1 MADFNTSLPSVKQ
14 IQTYIQD
21 KQEVELKLITD
32 DLIVG
37 KILWQDDNCVCLID
51 HYERPSLIWRQ
62 ALVYLK
68 PKA

>member
-1 MADFNTSLPSVKQ
+1 MSEFNTDLPSIRKL
-14 IQTYIQD
+14 QD
-21 KQEVELKLITD
+21 FIKEKQEVELKLITD

-37 KILWQDDNCVCLID
+37 RLIWQDHNCLYLVD
-51 HYERPSLIWRQ
+51 QYEKNILIWRQ

>member
-1 MADFNTSLPSVKQ
+1 MSEFNTDLPSIRKV
-14 IQTYIQD
+14 QD
-21 KQEVELKLITD
+21 FIKEKQEVELKLITD

-37 KILWQDDNCVCLID
+37 KLLWQDHNCFYLVD
-51 HYERPSLIWRQ
+51 QYEKPILIWRQ

>member
-1 MADFNTSLPSVKQ
+1 MAEFNTALPGVIM
-14 IQTYIQD
+14 IQKYI
-21 KQEVELKLITD
+21 KEEQEVELKLITD

-37 KILWQDDNCVCLID
+37 KILWQDADSLCVMD
-51 HYERPSLIWRQ
+51 HYNHQTLIWRQ